1 MHALSNNTAH
11 NSNNAMAM
19 NNAFKLKMN
28 QRQIYPDLAAY
39 SVYCLHLS
47 AQEAYT
53 SLTIKKR

>member
-1 MHALSNNTAH
+1 MHTLSNNTAH

-47 AQEAYT
+47 AQEA
-53 SLTIKKR
+53 

>member
-11 NSNNAMAM
+11 NSNNAMA
-19 NNAFKLKMN
+19 MN

-47 AQEAYT
+47 AQEA
-53 SLTIKKR
+53 